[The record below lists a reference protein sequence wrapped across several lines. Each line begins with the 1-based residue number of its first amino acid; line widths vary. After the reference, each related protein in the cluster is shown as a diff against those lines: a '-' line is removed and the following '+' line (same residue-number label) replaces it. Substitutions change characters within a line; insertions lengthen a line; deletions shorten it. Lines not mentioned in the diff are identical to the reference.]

1 MKKAIIT
8 GVLAVLMLRLAV
20 LAGAGDALAAWV
32 RELGMDEALVSGL
45 RPAEASAEP
54 VSAPEPTPE
63 PTPVLRLVTVT
74 PAPSEKAPDG
84 EEYFVPEAEVL
95 PANLSS
101 ASRVHNSAGIE
112 LDLDALAA
120 EGLDLTLPAGEA
132 QVLIFHTHSSE
143 AYTPA
148 DGDDYEASDPYRTED
163 KAYSVI
169 RVGDLLAEKLEEHGL
184 TVIHDREIYD
194 YPSYTGSYNR
204 SGAAVEAALAAH
216 PGVKLVID
224 LHRDALG
231 DADTVY
237 KTQAAVN
244 GETSAQVMLLVG
256 TGANG
261 LPHPYWQ
268 ENLKLALYM
277 QNALD
282 AAYPT
287 LARPIELVKE
297 RYNQQLS
304 TGSLILEVGSSGN
317 TLQEALTAIGLF
329 GDAVGPA
336 LAKLVE

>member
-1 MKKAIIT
+1 MKKAVFTIL
-8 GVLAVLMLRLAV
+8 LAMLVIRLAV
-20 LAGAGDALAAWV
+20 LAGAGGALAAWV
-32 RELGMDEALVSGL
+32 RELGVDEALVAGL
-45 RPAEASAEP
+45 REESVP
-54 VSAPEPTPE
+54 APEAAPESTPQ
-63 PTPVLRLVTVT
+63 PTPVLRRIPVT
-74 PAPSEKAPDG
+74 PAPAAETEAP
-84 EEYFVPEAEVL
+84 FSPEAEVL

-101 ASRVHNSAGIE
+101 GSLVHNSAGIA

-120 EGLDLTLPAGEA
+120 EGLELTLPSGEA

-148 DGDDYEASDPYRTED
+148 DGDDYTASDPYRTED

-169 RVGDLLAEKLEEHGL
+169 AVGDLLAEKLEACGL
-184 TVIHDREIYD
+184 TVLHDREIYD
-194 YPSYTGSYNR
+194 YPTYTGSYNR
-204 SGAAVEAALAAH
+204 SGAAVEAALAAN
-216 PGVKLVID
+216 PGVKIVID

-231 DADTVY
+231 DGDTVY
-237 KTQAAVN
+237 KTQAAV
-244 GETSAQVMLLVG
+244 GGATSAQVMLLVG

-261 LPHPYWQ
+261 LPHPFWK

-304 TGSLILEVGSSGN
+304 PGALILEVGSSGN
-317 TLQEALTAIGLF
+317 TLREALTAIGLF

-336 LAKLVE
+336 LAALLE

>member
-20 LAGAGDALAAWV
+20 LAGAGEALASWV
-32 RELGMDEALVSGL
+32 RELGVDETLVAGL
-45 RPAEASAEP
+45 RPAAEEP
-54 VSAPEPTPE
+54 EPTAAPEPTPE
-63 PTPVLRLVTVT
+63 STPRLRLVAVT
-74 PAPSEKAPDG
+74 PAPA
-84 EEYFVPEAEVL
+84 EEEAELFVPEAEVL
-95 PANLSS
+95 TANLSS
-101 ASRVHNSAGIE
+101 AGRVHNSAGIE

-163 KAYSVI
+163 KTCSVI

-204 SGAAVEAALAAH
+204 SGSAVEAALAAH
-216 PGVKLVID
+216 PGVKIVID

-231 DADTVY
+231 DGDTVY
-237 KTQAAVN
+237 KTQAAVD

-261 LPHPYWQ
+261 LPHPLWQ

-282 AAYPT
+282 AAYPS

-304 TGSLILEVGSSGN
+304 PGALILEVGSSGN

>member
-8 GVLAVLMLRLAV
+8 GALAVLMLRLAV
-20 LAGAGDALAAWV
+20 LAGAGQALASWV
-32 RELGMDEALVSGL
+32 RELGADESLASALH
-45 RPAEASAEP
+45 PAAASAEP
-54 VSAPEPTPE
+54 VPTPE
-63 PTPVLRLVTVT
+63 PSPQTTPRIRLVAVT
-74 PAPSEKAPDG
+74 PAPETERSGETLFAPI
-84 EEYFVPEAEVL
+84 AEVL

-101 ASRVHNSAGIE
+101 GSRVHNGAGVE

-120 EGLDLTLPAGEA
+120 EGLNLRLPSGEP

-163 KAYSVI
+163 KTRSVI
-169 RVGDLLAEKLEEHGL
+169 AVGDLLTEKLEACGL
-184 TVIHDREIYD
+184 MVIHDREIYD
-194 YPSYTGSYNR
+194 YPTYTGSYNR
-204 SGAAVEAALAAH
+204 SGAAVEAALAAN
-216 PGVKLVID
+216 PGVRIVID

-231 DADTVY
+231 DGDTVY
-237 KTQAAVN
+237 KTQAAVD
-244 GETSAQVMLLVG
+244 GATSAQVMLLVG

-261 LPHPYWQ
+261 LPHPLWK

-282 AAYPT
+282 SAYPT

-304 TGSLILEVGSSGN
+304 TGALILEVGSSGN
-317 TLQEALTAIGLF
+317 TLREARTAIGLF

-336 LAKLVE
+336 LAALLE

>member
-20 LAGAGDALAAWV
+20 LAGAGDALASWV
-32 RELGMDEALVSGL
+32 RELGVDETLVAGI
-45 RPAEASAEP
+45 RPAEAPAEP
-54 VSAPEPTPE
+54 VSTPEPTPE
-63 PTPVLRLVTVT
+63 PTPTLRLVTVT
-74 PAPSEKAPDG
+74 PAPAEEADE

-169 RVGDLLAEKLEEHGL
+169 RVGDLLAETLEAHGL

-261 LPHPYWQ
+261 LPHPHWQ
-268 ENLKLALYM
+268 ENLKLALFM

-317 TLQEALTAIGLF
+317 TLREALTAIGLF